1 MTAIIKLNEHAKA
14 LSLLATEA
22 RKKIP
27 KEKRI
32 EIARK
37 AGSTR
42 WKNHKKGSKRKA
54 RKVIHSL

>member
-1 MTAIIKLNEHAKA
+1 MNEHAKA
-14 LSLLATEA
+14 LSDLATKG

-37 AGSTR
+37 AARAR
-42 WKNHKKGSKRKA
+42 WKKKKNLTKS
-54 RKVIHSL
+54 